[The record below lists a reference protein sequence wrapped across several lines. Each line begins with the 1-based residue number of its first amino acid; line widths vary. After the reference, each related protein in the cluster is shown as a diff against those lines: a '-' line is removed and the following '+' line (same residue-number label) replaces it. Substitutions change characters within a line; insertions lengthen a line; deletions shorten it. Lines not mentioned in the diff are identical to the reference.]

1 MISINTRQTCL
12 LSPSPQLLRTQTST
26 VVVHK
31 AYQQHKHTVN
41 HPRKKE
47 RLIYATLFSNQLFT
61 DFRKGG
67 GGGGGR
73 PKQTPNSPQ
82 ISSNQRLASEEKNK
96 DDKTRHK

>member
-67 GGGGGR
+67 GGGGETQTN
-73 PKQTPNSPQ
+73 PKLTT
-82 ISSNQRLASEEKNK
+82 
-96 DDKTRHK
+96 D